1 MNIFRK
7 TSKDDTTRV
16 IMLSPKDIY
25 VSPRIRR
32 IFNETKLRELA
43 LSIRQNGVVQ
53 PIGVSEMKNG
63 GFELIYGERRLKASI
78 MANLHQI
85 PCMVLPSSE
94 NHLLFSMIENLQR
107 EDLSFFEQA
116 DGIYSLISEFN
127 MTRREV
133 SEKLGLSESAVS
145 NKLRLLRLTRAQR
158 ESIENM
164 NLTER
169 HARTLLRICD
179 DKLRTSALREIIDR
193 SMNVEEAE
201 HFVDRLLMPK
211 TQKQRPKLIIKDIRL
226 FVNSINKA
234 INVMRVSGIQAS
246 SSREEDENYI
256 KYTVLIPKQPNDLSN
271 DNIKQLPN
279 ITQFTENSAM

>member
-85 PCMVLPSSE
+85 PCMVLKSTE